1 MSENSWLRILIFLF
15 TSPKLPIQNR
25 KGLGLSLIALM
36 LLMLGAVAEAQQP
49 GKIFRIGYL
58 SSNSLAAMSTRTE
71 GFRQGL
77 RELGYEE
84 GKNIVIE
91 WRYAEGK
98 LDRVPGLAAE
108 LVRLKVDVIVSAG
121 GNATASIT
129 KEATN
134 TIPIVVTNVADPVG
148 SGFAASLARPGA
160 NITGLA
166 AITFD
171 LAGKRLELVG
181 EAFPKV
187 SRVAV
192 LLDPQDASKIVE
204 LKEAQAAAKT
214 LGLKLHAI
222 EVRSPSDFERAFK
235 TVTRDRAGVLLV
247 LGSAVTNT
255 GRKAIAEMATKNRLP
270 TMWAESGVMDAGG
283 LMSYGPNYADLFRRA
298 AIYVDKILKGAKPAD
313 LPVEQP
319 KKFEFVINL
328 KTANQIGVTIPP
340 NVLARADKVIK

>member
-1 MSENSWLRILIFLF
+1 MKNAGVLSILFVVVPLAAPVI
-15 TSPKLPIQNR
+15 
-25 KGLGLSLIALM
+25 
-36 LLMLGAVAEAQQP
+36 AEAQKP
-49 GKIFRIGYL
+49 TKIPRIGYL

-77 RELGYEE
+77 RELGYVE

-98 LDRVPGLAAE
+98 LDRVPALAAE

-148 SGFAASLARPGA
+148 SGFAVSLARPGA

-171 LAGKRLELVG
+171 LAGKRLELAG

-214 LGLKLHAI
+214 LGLKLQTI
-222 EVRSPSDFERAFK
+222 EVRSPSDFEGAFK
-235 TVTRDRAGVLLV
+235 IATRDRAGVLLV

-255 GRKAIAEMATKNRLP
+255 GRNAIAEMARKNRLP

-298 AIYVDKILKGAKPAD
+298 AVYVDKILKGAKPAD

-319 KKFEFVINL
+319 KKFELIINL
-328 KTANQIGVTIPP
+328 KAAKQIGLTIPP